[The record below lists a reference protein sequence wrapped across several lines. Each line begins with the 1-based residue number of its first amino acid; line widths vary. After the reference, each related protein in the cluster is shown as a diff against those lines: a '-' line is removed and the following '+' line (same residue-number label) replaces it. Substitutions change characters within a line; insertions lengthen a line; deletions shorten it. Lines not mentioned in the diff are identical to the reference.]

1 MDTGGEGEGGT
12 NWEMRIDVYTLCC
25 AVLSR
30 FFATPWTV
38 DHQTPLSMGILQ
50 ARTLE
55 WVHRYTIMCKIDR

>member
-1 MDTGGEGEGGT
+1 MDTGGDGEGGT
-12 NWEMRIDVYTLCC
+12 NWEMRIYVYTLCC

-30 FFATPWTV
+30 FFATAWTV

-55 WVHRYTIMCKIDR
+55 GS